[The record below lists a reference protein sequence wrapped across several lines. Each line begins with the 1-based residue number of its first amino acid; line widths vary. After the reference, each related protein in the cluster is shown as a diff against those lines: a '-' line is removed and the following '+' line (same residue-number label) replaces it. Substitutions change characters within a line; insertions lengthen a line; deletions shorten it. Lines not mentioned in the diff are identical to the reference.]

1 MIDSSAILRAVLY
14 IPGDHEIGDDDD
26 DDGDDDKRE
35 SMNKM
40 KEIFLHFLLMM
51 KISESEKIFVT
62 VYFIATTE
70 KYCDV
75 LELRYKSYLL
85 FLITPNLKKKSFWI
99 IKSHDS

>member
-14 IPGDHEIGDDDD
+14 IPGDHEIGDDD

-70 KYCDV
+70 KYYDV